1 LTNTLVQQG
10 AREMPDQNQEVIEQ
24 EETLSSEVV
33 ALCQLLARILMR
45 CLREKDPYV
54 MDMLSLTPPSEEG
67 ELRDAA

>member
-1 LTNTLVQQG
+1 
-10 AREMPDQNQEVIEQ
+10 MPDQNQEVIEQ